1 MAGDGLESGGW
12 ESQLRAPLCPDRRH
26 SSVSCT
32 SLAEREVAG
41 SLGRKQRQHSSA
53 AVLATSLGQQESGV
67 TIVVSQEDQA
77 GIRQRRKS
85 ED

>member
-77 GIRQRRKS
+77 SIRQRRKS